1 MPVKHDARGHRA
13 VGANGGAVAN
23 GAGGAGLAAG
33 ELGATWVHAGCG
45 GEGGLSPRQLVDG
58 GGRQL
63 WLRRSGWGERRDG
76 SGELRESLAA
86 ARAMER

>member
-13 VGANGGAVAN
+13 VGASGGAVAN

-58 GGRQL
+58 G
-63 WLRRSGWGERRDG
+63 EAA
-76 SGELRESLAA
+76 LAA
-86 ARAMER
+86 AFRLGREDRWLR